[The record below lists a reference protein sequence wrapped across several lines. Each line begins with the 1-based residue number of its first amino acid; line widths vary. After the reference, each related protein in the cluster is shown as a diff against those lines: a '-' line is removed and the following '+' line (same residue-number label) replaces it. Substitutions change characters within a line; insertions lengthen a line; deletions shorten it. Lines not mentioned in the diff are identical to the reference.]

1 MTVLIKV
8 WCFLKG
14 VSLPPAKKQTIRQ
27 NKQKSEAGASAF
39 YEEKRK
45 S

>member
-1 MTVLIKV
+1 MR
-8 WCFLKG
+8 
-14 VSLPPAKKQTIRQ
+14 KKHDSSQQGRQ
-27 NKQKSEAGASAF
+27 SKQKSEAGASAF